1 MDERRPADLHDIL
14 IIGAGHNGLTCAHY
28 LAKKGLKVAILEA
41 ADKVGGAAVT
51 DEFHPGFRN
60 SAASYTVSLLQPK
73 VIRDMDLERHGLQVV
88 LRKTDNFLPGPNG
101 TYLLAGRD
109 GLTRSEIARHVPA
122 DGASYDRYHEELD
135 TVVPL
140 IRKWLL
146 KAPPEAGAGLRG
158 LPQLASL
165 GRDLIGLSTDE
176 VRIVHEFA
184 TKSAGDILDRFFE
197 GDLTKALFA
206 FDGIVGN
213 FASPYTPGTAYVLLH
228 HLFGEA
234 AGVPGAWGHAIG
246 GMGSITQAMA
256 KACREAGVDI
266 VLNAPV
272 SEIIVEKGRASGVV
286 SGGKSWRAQ
295 SIVAGVNPKLLFDR
309 LVPKGAVSRPVEE
322 HFAHWGCESATF
334 RMNVALDKLPN
345 FTSLPGRGDHLTAGI
360 IMAPS
365 MDYMHRAYADAA
377 LNGWSSQ
384 PVIEMLIPSTL
395 DPSLAPKGKHVA
407 SLFCQHFRFKLPDG
421 GSWDDERENAAD
433 TVIAAVDAHA
443 PGFAK
448 SVVARQ
454 IHSPLDLERRFG
466 LIGGDIFHGK
476 MGSDQLFSARPMIGA
491 SNYRMPLPGLYLC
504 GSGAHPG
511 GGVTGAPGHNA
522 AQAILSDVKPRL
534 FGRRVA

>member
-1 MDERRPADLHDIL
+1 MMQDVL
-14 IIGAGHNGLTCAHY
+14 IIGGGHNGLTCAYY
-28 LAKKGLKVAILEA
+28 LAKKGLKVTILEA
-41 ADKVGGAAVT
+41 AEKVGGAAVT

-73 VIRDMDLERHGLQVV
+73 VIKDMELERHGLKVV
-88 LRKTDNFLPGPNG
+88 LRKIDNFLPGPNRS
-101 TYLLAGRD
+101 YLLSGRD
-109 GLTRSEIARHVPA
+109 GLTRSELARHVPA
-122 DGASYDRYHEELD
+122 DGAAYDRYNEELS

-140 IRKWLL
+140 IKKWIL
-146 KAPPEAGAGLRG
+146 KAPPQAGAGIKG
-158 LPQLASL
+158 LPALASL

-197 GDLTKALFA
+197 GEFVKALFA

-266 VLNAPV
+266 VVNAPV
-272 SEIIVEKGRASGVV
+272 SEVIVEKGRAVGVV
-286 SGGKSWRAQ
+286 SGGKSWRAPT
-295 SIVAGVNPKLLFDR
+295 IVANVNPKLLFGQ
-309 LVPKGAVSRPVEE
+309 LVPKGAVSLPVEQ

-345 FTSLPGRGDHLTAGI
+345 FPAHPGRGDHLTAGI
-360 IMAPS
+360 IIAPS
-365 MDYMHRAYADAA
+365 MDYMHRAYAEAA
-377 LNGWSSQ
+377 LHGWTKS
-384 PVIEMLIPSTL
+384 PVVEMLIPSTL

-407 SLFCQHFRFKLPDG
+407 SLFCQHFRYKLPDG
-421 GSWDDERENAAD
+421 RGWDDEREAAAD
-433 TVIAAVDAHA
+433 AIIATVDAQA

-448 SVVARQ
+448 SVIARQ

-491 SNYRMPLPGLYLC
+491 ADYRMPLPGLYLC

-522 AQAILSDVKPRL
+522 AQAILADVRPRFL
-534 FGRRVA
+534 KRSA

>member
-1 MDERRPADLHDIL
+1 MYDAV

-28 LAKKGLKVAILEA
+28 LAKKGLKVVVLEA

-51 DEFHPGFRN
+51 DEFHKGFRN
-60 SAASYTVSLLQPK
+60 SAASYTVSLLNSK
-73 VIRDMDLERHGLQVV
+73 VIRDMELERHGLKVV
-88 LRKTDNFLPGPNG
+88 LRKTYNFLPGPKQ
-101 TYLLAGRD
+101 TYLLAGPD

-122 DGASYDRYHEELD
+122 DGAAYDRYHAELD

-140 IRKWLL
+140 IQKWLL
-146 KAPPEAGAGLRG
+146 RAPPQAGAGIRG
-158 LPQLASL
+158 LATLASL
-165 GRDLIGLSTDE
+165 GKDLIGLGRDE
-176 VRIVHEFA
+176 VRIVHDFA
-184 TKSAGDILDRFFE
+184 TRSAGDILDRFFA
-197 GDLTKALFA
+197 GDMAKALFA

-256 KACREAGVDI
+256 KACRESGVDI
-266 VLNAPV
+266 VLNSAA
-272 SEIIVEKGRASGVV
+272 SEIIVEHGKATGVV
-286 SGGKSWRAQ
+286 AGGKTYRAPT
-295 SIVAGVNPKLLFDR
+295 IIAGVNPKLLFDY
-309 LVPKGAVSRPVEE
+309 LVPKGAVSGAVER
-322 HFAHWGCESATF
+322 HFHHWGCESATF

-345 FTSLPGRGDHLTAGI
+345 FPAYPGRGDHLTAGI

-365 MDYMHRAYADAA
+365 MAYMDRAFADAA
-377 LNGWSSQ
+377 LNGWAKQ

-395 DPSLAPKGKHVA
+395 DDSLAPKGKHVA
-407 SLFCQHFRFKLPDG
+407 SLFCQHFRYKLPDAR
-421 GSWDDERENAAD
+421 SWDDERDAAAD
-433 TVIAAVDAHA
+433 AIIATVDEHA

-448 SVVARQ
+448 SVIARQ

-476 MGSDQLFSARPMIGA
+476 MGSDQLFSARPMVGA
-491 SNYRMPLPGLYLC
+491 ADYRMPLPGLYLC

-522 AQAILSDVKPRL
+522 AQAVLADRKW
-534 FGRRVA
+534 RRAG